1 MRLTDALPRPPSD
14 LRLHILLTRVATVP
28 FLSLCQK
35 RQSSTSCRTVIVAKV
50 LKRSKEF
57 QILAGIGYLSRQES
71 ALLEHADLLE
81 VDIVCLVRYF
91 FLCGCSG
98 LYIVV
103 QSVTKVRH

>member
-57 QILAGIGYLSRQES
+57 QILAGIGHLSRQE
-71 ALLEHADLLE
+71 A
-81 VDIVCLVRYF
+81 
-91 FLCGCSG
+91 GM
-98 LYIVV
+98 
-103 QSVTKVRH
+103 